1 MERWSGGDV
10 SSVYRGRME
19 GRGGVGTARVVG
31 KGAMRISTLEF
42 SYHARRSVRMVSLG
56 FLFLSHVI

>member
-31 KGAMRISTLEF
+31 KGAIRISENGFPGLP
-42 SYHARRSVRMVSLG
+42 VSIACNL
-56 FLFLSHVI
+56 VP